1 MANPQDGPVFVPK
14 GYDIVQKLGSGQTSH
29 VYLARHPVFGQVA
42 LKLPRPELSLRPV
55 LKRMFENEASITVK
69 LSSPYVVSAYDGYPT
84 GEGAFLALEYCSGG
98 TLDQH
103 LLERGQLPLE
113 RACALIIDVAE
124 GLTHT
129 HERSVLHRDVKP
141 ANVFL
146 TAEGRAKLGDFG
158 TGMFQ
163 SEMND
168 ERVGTAFYMAPEVFE
183 GRHAGVRSDIYS
195 LGILA
200 YEVISGQ
207 RPFVADSYDALM
219 VAHHTAVPKDL
230 RLLRPEIGM
239 GVVRVVSKAMMRDP
253 QRRFESARAFVTAF
267 RHATGIAP
275 KSADAAADTADG
287 ARVTGRASRSAV
299 VNPSKTGER
308 AAGATAAY
316 ESAGGD
322 DVRGGSAGDAG
333 AGSGTES
340 GAGRSGGRGEEGKDQ
355 RFGPRS
361 GGAERPAR
369 KGKGLFGWLRRDK
382 D

>member
-1 MANPQDGPVFVPK
+1 MANPQEEPVFVPK

-29 VYLARHPVFGQVA
+29 VYLARHPVFGEVA
-42 LKLPRPELSLRPV
+42 LKLPRPELSMRPV
-55 LKRMFENEASITVK
+55 LRRMFENEASITVK

-84 GEGAFLALEYCSGG
+84 GDGAFLALEYCSGG

-113 RACALIIDVAE
+113 RAYRLIIDVAE
-124 GLTHT
+124 GLAHT

-146 TAEGRAKLGDFG
+146 TSEGRAKLGDFG

-163 SEMND
+163 SESNED
-168 ERVGTAFYMAPEVFE
+168 RVGTAFYMAPEVFE

-230 RLLRPEIGM
+230 RRLRPDIGM

-253 QRRFESARAFVTAF
+253 ERRFESARAFVTAF
-267 RHATGIAP
+267 RHATGVLPEPAGGTGTGTG
-275 KSADAAADTADG
+275 SG

-299 VNPSKTGER
+299 VNPKKTGDQAADGSEAG
-308 AAGATAAY
+308 AAGP
-316 ESAGGD
+316 
-322 DVRGGSAGDAG
+322 RGS
-333 AGSGTES
+333 GSGTTSGSSKTTGS
-340 GAGRSGGRGEEGKDQ
+340 GAGGASHDEGPGE

-361 GGAERPAR
+361 GTSERAERKPR
-369 KGKGLFGWLRRDK
+369 GLFGWLRRDK